1 MAELIIDKK
10 FIDLGKKLELAD
22 KLAPNKVYKGLDK
35 LGNKIKRGAKA
46 ASPDGPPK
54 IVKGRRE
61 PVKKK
66 LKNRWSATRAEKD
79 YDNSYVKKVYSK
91 APHFHLV
98 ERGHKV
104 VARRMDIK
112 DSKFGAQRRVAE
124 SRGKTY
130 VEGSHFFDKYYD
142 SIEADINDDIDKMFD
157 KIFEDI
163 GL

>member
-1 MAELIIDKK
+1 MAKLGVDKRFLELGDKFKIADKK
-10 FIDLGKKLELAD
+10 
-22 KLAPNKVYKGLDK
+22 APNKVYKGLDK
-35 LGNKIKRGAKA
+35 IGNKIKRGAKA
-46 ASPDGPPK
+46 ASPDGKPK
-54 IVKGRRE
+54 IIKGERQ
-61 PVKKK
+61 PAKKK
-66 LKNRWSATRAEKD
+66 LKNRWSTDMTEKD
-79 YDNSYVKKVYSK
+79 YNNDYVKKVYSK

-112 DSKFGAQRRVAE
+112 GSKLRAQRRVAE
-124 SRGKTY
+124 SRGKTF

-142 SIEADINDDIDKMFD
+142 SIEADISDDIEKMFD

>member
-1 MAELIIDKK
+1 MAELIVDKQ

-35 LGNKIKRGAKA
+35 IGNKIKRGAKA
-46 ASPDGPPK
+46 ASPDGNDKNKPSK
-54 IVKGRRE
+54 N
-61 PVKKK
+61 K

-79 YDNSYVKKVYSK
+79 YDNTYVKKVYSK
-91 APHFHLV
+91 APHYHLV

-112 DSKFGAQRRVAE
+112 DSKLGAQRRIAE

-142 SIEADINDDIDKMFD
+142 SIESDINDDIDKMFD

>member
-1 MAELIIDKK
+1 MAKLGVDKK
-10 FIDLGKKLELAD
+10 FLELGDKFKIAD
-22 KLAPNKVYKGLDK
+22 KKAPNKVYKGLDK
-35 LGNKIKRGAKA
+35 IGNKIKRGAKA
-46 ASPDGPPK
+46 ASPDGKPK
-54 IVKGRRE
+54 IIKGKRQ
-61 PVKKK
+61 PAKKK
-66 LKNRWSATRAEKD
+66 LKNRWSTDMTEKD
-79 YDNSYVKKVYSK
+79 YNNDYVKKVYSK

-124 SRGKTY
+124 SRGKTF

-142 SIEADINDDIDKMFD
+142 SIEADISDDIEKMFD

>member
-1 MAELIIDKK
+1 MAELIVDKK

-46 ASPDGPPK
+46 ASPDGND
-54 IVKGRRE
+54 RE
-61 PVKKK
+61 KPSKKK

-79 YDNSYVKKVYSK
+79 YDNTYVKKVYSK

-112 DSKFGAQRRVAE
+112 DSKLGAQRRVAE
-124 SRGKTY
+124 SRGKTF

>member
-10 FIDLGKKLELAD
+10 FMDLGKKFEVAD
-22 KLAPNKVYKGLDK
+22 KLAPSKLSKGLDRV
-35 LGNKIKRGAKA
+35 GNKIKRGAKDV
-46 ASPDGPPK
+46 SPDGKDRSKPS
-54 IVKGRRE
+54 
-61 PVKKK
+61 KKK
-66 LKNRWSATRAEKD
+66 LKNRWSATRTKKD
-79 YDNSYVKKVYSK
+79 YDNSYVKKIYSR

-142 SIEADINDDIDKMFD
+142 SIETDINDDIDKMFD